1 VRYAGRVPPERIR
14 LDVYPSDAE
23 AFDASAERAAE
34 AVRAAVAARGR
45 AAVAL
50 SGGRGGRGVMLALAA
65 RGDLPWERIDWW
77 WADERC
83 VPADD
88 ARSNVRLA
96 RESLLEPRG
105 IPAARVHPPPVALG
119 EPERIAADY
128 AAALT
133 VALGDPPVLDLVMLG
148 MGANAHVA
156 SLMPGS
162 AALRATAAVAAVPA
176 AEVRSDPPVA
186 RITLTVPV
194 LRAAR
199 RVLVTATGAEKARA
213 LAEVFTGPDAPDR
226 LPAQLVRPS
235 ATIAWCVDTAA
246 AAELVRAGRPAEEP

>member
-1 VRYAGRVPPERIR
+1 MD
-14 LDVYPSDAE
+14 LDVYPTDAE
-23 AFDASAERAAE
+23 AFEATAERAA
-34 AVRAAVAARGR
+34 AALRAAVAARGR

-50 SGGRGGRGVMLALAA
+50 SGGRGGRGVLRALAA
-65 RGDLPWERIDWW
+65 RGDVPWERIDWW

-88 ARSNVRLA
+88 PRSNVRLA
-96 RESLLEPRG
+96 RENLLVPRG
-105 IPAARVHPPPVALG
+105 IAAAHIHPPPVELG
-119 EPERIAADY
+119 EPDRIAAAY

-133 VALGDPPVLDLVMLG
+133 AALGDPPVFDLVLLG
-148 MGANAHVA
+148 MGANGHVA
-156 SLMPGS
+156 SLMPKS

-176 AEVRSDPPVA
+176 SEVQSDPPVA

-199 RVLVTATGAEKARA
+199 RVLVTATGEEKARA
-213 LAEVFTGPDAPDR
+213 LASVLTAPDDPER

-235 ATIAWCVDTAA
+235 ATVAWCVDRAA
-246 AAELVRAGRPAEEP
+246 AAELVRSARPGD